1 MVRYK
6 ITLEYDGTPFVGW
19 QEQQNQISVQSVVE
33 KALKTY
39 LRQETKV
46 VASGRTDTGV
56 HALGQVAHFDSPQ
69 KLNSRKAIYSLNALM
84 RPYPVAIRKMQ
95 KVSDDF
101 HARFDAQKRT
111 YLYRIQ
117 NTAFPPVLNK
127 NRVWHVNQK
136 LDIKKMN
143 QAAQMLIGKHD
154 FSTFRAA
161 NCQAKSPIKTLDSL
175 VVKRVGEEVQ
185 ITVSAKSFLYHQVR
199 NFAGALVKVGL
210 NRWSLDDFEKAFRAC
225 DRTKGAETAPAQG
238 LYFMKVEY

>member
-1 MVRYK
+1 VRYK

-69 KLNSRKAIYSLNALM
+69 KLNSRKTIYSLNALM
-84 RPYPVAIRKMQ
+84 RPYPVAIRKLQ

-101 HARFDAQKRT
+101 HARFDAKKRT

-175 VVKRVGEEVQ
+175 IVKRVGEEVR

-225 DRTKGAETAPAQG
+225 DRTKGAETAPAEG

>member
-1 MVRYK
+1 MRYK

-56 HALGQVAHFDSPQ
+56 HALGQVAHFDTAQ
-69 KLNSRKAIYSLNALM
+69 KLNSRKTIYSLNALM
-84 RPYPVAIRKMQ
+84 RPYPVVIRKMQ

-175 VVKRVGEEVQ
+175 IVKRVGEEVR

>member
-1 MVRYK
+1 MRYK

-225 DRTKGAETAPAQG
+225 DRKKGAETAPAEG

>member
-1 MVRYK
+1 MRYK

-69 KLNSRKAIYSLNALM
+69 KLNSQKTIYSLNALM
-84 RPYPVAIRKMQ
+84 RPYPVTIRKMQ

-101 HARFDAQKRT
+101 HARFDAKKRT

-225 DRTKGAETAPAQG
+225 NRTKGAETAPAEG

>member
-1 MVRYK
+1 MRYK

-69 KLNSRKAIYSLNALM
+69 KLNSQKTIYSLNALM

-143 QAAQMLIGKHD
+143 QAAQMLIGKHN

-199 NFAGALVKVGL
+199 NFAGALVRVGL
-210 NRWSLDDFEKAFRAC
+210 NRWSLDDFKKAFRAC
-225 DRTKGAETAPAQG
+225 DRTKGAETAPAEG

>member
-1 MVRYK
+1 MRYK

-19 QEQQNQISVQSVVE
+19 QEQQNQTSVQSVVE

-69 KLNSRKAIYSLNALM
+69 KLNRRKTIYSLNALM

-95 KVSDDF
+95 KVSDEF

-111 YLYRIQ
+111 YIYRIQ

-175 VVKRVGEEVQ
+175 IVKRVGEEVQ

>member
-1 MVRYK
+1 MRYK

>member
-1 MVRYK
+1 VRYK